1 MEHIEWTRIEDFI
14 KVGKTTDLPTDLFM
28 WQQLIRESGM
38 HSRSGTEPT
47 VLYFPSPDRKGWSIE
62 QRVNELKDWRERII
76 EPKARAG
83 YMRDVMENTVRRR
96 AFWESKFREAEDQ
109 AARPAQTNAD
119 LQREIDLLYD
129 HRIPSLS
136 RLVTWGTAA
145 WETGSRVS
153 RIDQKGA

>member
-1 MEHIEWTRIEDFI
+1 MDSYRRLHQGWQ
-14 KVGKTTDLPTDLFM
+14 TTDLPTDLFM

-129 HRIPSLS
+129 TVSL
-136 RLVTWGTAA
+136 RFRDWLLGVPLLGKLAA
-145 WETGSRVS
+145 GLAGLTKR
-153 RIDQKGA
+153 AHN